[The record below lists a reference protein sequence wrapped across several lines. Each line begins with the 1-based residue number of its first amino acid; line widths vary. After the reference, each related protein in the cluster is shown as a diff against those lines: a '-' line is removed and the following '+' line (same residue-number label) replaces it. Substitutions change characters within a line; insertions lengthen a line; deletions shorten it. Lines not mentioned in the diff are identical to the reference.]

1 MCGLVA
7 ELCGSYNI
15 KDCSPRLSMG
25 YSRQE
30 YWSEL
35 PLPSPRDLP
44 NPGIK
49 PSLLHQQ
56 IIHLYPEP
64 PGKPLHYNSPSIFIL
79 LSSEL
84 PRDFRLWRF
93 LRFFGWILF
102 LLALKV
108 QCSLFPWISYQL
120 VCSSSKNIQFCVCR
134 YHFSHSFCA
143 WGPEFWAGIVEILC
157 KMFHFSSILFL
168 KAL

>member
-1 MCGLVA
+1 MCGLIA
-7 ELCGSYNI
+7 ELYDAYNI
-15 KDCSPRLSMG
+15 MDCSPPLSMG
-25 YSRQE
+25 VSRQE
-30 YWSEL
+30 YWSES
-35 PLPSPRDLP
+35 PLPSPGDLP

-49 PSLLHQQ
+49 PNLLHQQ
-56 IIHLYPEP
+56 VSHRYPEP
-64 PGKPLHYNSPSIFIL
+64 PGKLLRYNSPSIFIL

-84 PRDFRLWRF
+84 PRDFRLWHF

-108 QCSLFPWISYQL
+108 QCSLFPWINYQL
-120 VCSSSKNIQFCVCR
+120 VCYSPKNVQFPVCY

-157 KMFHFSSILFL
+157 KVFPFSSILFL
-168 KAL
+168 NAL